1 MSSYMA
7 EATPSASEYDGSGE
21 NWFKIGEIGPTFS
34 DGSATWDMSGRILK
48 ESIYVTEDFQN

>member
-1 MSSYMA
+1 MA